1 MKIALIC
8 HPHHRIAEP
17 WAGGME
23 MHSGMI
29 ARALARRGHAVTM
42 FAKEGSDAID
52 GVELV
57 PIETEAH
64 RYVLNAHGGDG
75 ARQAAWSGAAIERAC
90 EMIGRTDPDLVLN
103 NSLSAL
109 PHRRLAD
116 RRLITVMHCP
126 VPVPSF
132 VDYFAEVD
140 VLPAR
145 HRFATVS
152 ESNAEQWRPHARDVE
167 VLPNGVDTDFWGQ
180 APQDVAARARDDDH
194 IGDPTALWTGRI
206 THQKGLHLALEA
218 AAIAG
223 IPLRFSG
230 QMSDPGY
237 FTERIEP
244 YLTSAAGS
252 DPVATHLGHLS
263 HEEIRR
269 ELASA
274 AVFVASPL
282 WAEPFGLAPV
292 EAMASGTPVAATPRG
307 AMPEVIRE
315 GGVVAESVAPEALA
329 AAMREAAR
337 IDRAAARHNASR
349 YSADAMAERYEALA
363 RSIT

>member
-23 MHSGMI
+23 MHSAMI
-29 ARALARRGHAVTM
+29 ALALARRGHAVTM
-42 FAKEGSDAID
+42 LAKEGSDAID

-57 PIETEAH
+57 PIETAAH
-64 RYVLNAHGGDG
+64 RYVLNADGEDG

-90 EMIGRTDPDLVLN
+90 EAVALEDADLVLN

-116 RRLITVMHCP
+116 RRVITVMHCP

-132 VDYFAEVD
+132 VDYFAEATA
-140 VLPAR
+140 LPAR

-152 ESNAEQWRPHARDVE
+152 EFNAEQWRPHARRVE
-167 VLPNGVDTDFWGQ
+167 VLPNGVDTDYWGQ
-180 APQDVAARARDDDH
+180 APRDVPTHTRDDSG
-194 IGDPTALWTGRI
+194 IEGPTALWTGRI
-206 THQKGLHLALEA
+206 THQKGLHVALEA

-230 QMSDPGY
+230 QMSDPDY
-237 FTERIEP
+237 FQERIEP
-244 YLTSAAGS
+244 YLSSAAGS

-269 ELASA
+269 ELAAA

-315 GGVVAESVAPEALA
+315 GGVVAASVSPADLA
-329 AAMREAAR
+329 AAMHEAAA
-337 IDRAAARHNASR
+337 IDPRSARRNAGR
-349 YSADAMAERYEALA
+349 YSTDAMAQRYEALA
-363 RSIT
+363 RSIP